1 MVKDQYILPLKP
13 DALAEL
19 RSEAIENK
27 ETMPKETLAVVKQ
40 IRKTLKLCGQ
50 KVVDNLN
57 QRGVAPDAI
66 ERVIQ
71 DVEVAADVMTERA
84 KARLAHRKRAK
95 LKIVKS

>member
-1 MVKDQYILPLKP
+1 MK
-13 DALAEL
+13 
-19 RSEAIENK
+19 RSK
-27 ETMPKETLAVVKQ
+27 TKKTMPKETLAVVKQ
-40 IRKTLKLCGQ
+40 IRKAVKTLRTK

-66 ERVIQ
+66 ERVIK

-95 LKIVKS
+95 LKVVRS

>member
-1 MVKDQYILPLKP
+1 MK
-13 DALAEL
+13 
-19 RSEAIENK
+19 RSK
-27 ETMPKETLAVVKQ
+27 TKKTMPKETLAVVKQ
-40 IRKTLKLCGQ
+40 IRKAVKTLRTK

-66 ERVIQ
+66 ERVIK

>member
-1 MVKDQYILPLKP
+1 
-13 DALAEL
+13 
-19 RSEAIENK
+19 
-27 ETMPKETLAVVKQ
+27 MPKETLAVVKQ
-40 IRKTLKLCGQ
+40 IRKAVKTLRTK

-66 ERVIQ
+66 ERVIK

>member
-1 MVKDQYILPLKP
+1 
-13 DALAEL
+13 
-19 RSEAIENK
+19 
-27 ETMPKETLAVVKQ
+27 
-40 IRKTLKLCGQ
+40 
-50 KVVDNLN
+50 VVDNLN

-71 DVEVAADVMTERA
+71 DVEVAAEVMTDRA